1 MVPVTGLEPVRCH
14 QQGIL
19 SPQCLPFHH
28 TGEHRHKLSYH
39 TGVGLSIAILFF
51 LPCHFS
57 LTPAYNGKTHGG
69 GETMGKIGKD
79 EDLDDLIFGEE
90 EWSASQR

>member
-1 MVPVTGLEPVRCH
+1 MTGLEPVRCH

-28 TGEHRHKLSYH
+28 TGEHRHKVYYHIPIPLSSANFH
-39 TGVGLSIAILFF
+39 FSAGIF
-51 LPCHFS
+51 LPH
-57 LTPAYNGKTHGG
+57 LHILEKPQRGG
-69 GETMGKIGKD
+69 VHMVEKRPN

-90 EWSASQR
+90 EWSASER